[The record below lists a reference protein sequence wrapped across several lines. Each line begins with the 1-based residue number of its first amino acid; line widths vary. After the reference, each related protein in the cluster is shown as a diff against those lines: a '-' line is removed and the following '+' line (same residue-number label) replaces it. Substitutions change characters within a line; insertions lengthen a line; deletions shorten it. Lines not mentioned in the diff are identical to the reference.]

1 MTMPEQPL
9 RIIPLGGLGE
19 IGRNMMALEFN
30 DEIVVIDAGVLFPEE
45 DMPGIDFAI
54 PDFTYLRENRDK
66 VQAVL
71 ITHGH
76 EDHIGALPY
85 LLAELNVPVYS
96 SRLTHGLITVKLR
109 ERRMLE
115 EARLNVVEPHT
126 QFRVGKSF
134 RVEFFRV
141 CHSIPDA
148 MGIAI
153 TTPLGVVIHTGD
165 FKIDHTPVDG
175 NPTDF
180 TTLSRIVGDGALLL
194 CSDSTYAEVEGYTA
208 SERVVGDALDRVIG
222 DAPGRVMIATF
233 ASLISRIQQVINA
246 AVRYDRKVTVVG
258 RSMINNVKMALNM
271 GYLEAPEDTVVPLA
285 TARQL
290 PHEKVVIVAT
300 GSQGEPTS
308 ALVRIANGRHR
319 DIEVAPG
326 DTVVISASPIPGNE
340 KLVARTIDNLLKQGA
355 EVLYSRIS
363 LVHVHGHAAREELK
377 MMLSIVKPRYFVPI
391 HGEYRHLVQ
400 HAAIASDMGIPG
412 GRIFVL
418 EDGDVL
424 ELGEDSGEVVD
435 AVRANY
441 VYIDG
446 NRLWDMDNAILGE
459 RMRLS
464 RSGVV
469 TVTVTLSSRTG
480 LLLTDPKIT
489 SSGFIAVNNSNTLF
503 ENISKKVAST
513 LEDLGSETLDLEEV
527 RSRLTKSAR
536 DFIYGE
542 TRQRPTVLTVIEH
555 I

>member
-1 MTMPEQPL
+1 
-9 RIIPLGGLGE
+9 
-19 IGRNMMALEFN
+19 MMALEFD

-54 PDFTYLRENRDK
+54 PDFTYLRENRAK

-126 QFRVGKSF
+126 PFRVGKSF

-165 FKIDHTPVDG
+165 FKIDHTPADG

-194 CSDSTYAEVEGYTA
+194 CSDSTYAEVDGYTA

-246 AVRYDRKVTVVG
+246 AVRYDRKVAVVG
-258 RSMINNVKMALNM
+258 RSMMNNVNMALNM
-271 GYLEAPEDTVVPLA
+271 GYLEAPDDTVIPLSA
-285 TARQL
+285 ARQL

-412 GRIFVL
+412 ARIFVL

-480 LLLTDPKIT
+480 LLLVDPKIT

-503 ENISKKVAST
+503 ENISKKVTST